1 MSECYCTACLALQNK
16 NGNRIWIILL
26 NDLSC
31 CHNTYAVCFSFFSYS
46 INFVVVFGRI
56 IVVVVH
62 ISCVFGLITL
72 QGMIWRQNRKCISI
86 FFLSFDFR
94 YIWNYPNPI
103 RNRKYR
109 TGYIYILIS
118 KYSKI
123 QNTRSDT
130 ERVSE
135 RPPLPHGHAGQALV
149 SYWKK
154 NYIKNLTFTCY

>member
-86 FFLSFDFR
+86 FFKFGFQ
-94 YIWNYPNPI
+94 IYPKWSENEKI
-103 RNRKYR
+103 SERI
-109 TGYIYILIS
+109 IYPYTKIS
-118 KYSKI
+118 KNLKYLI
-123 QNTRSDT
+123 QNQSGIRTPT
-130 ERVSE
+130 
-135 RPPLPHGHAGQALV
+135 
-149 SYWKK
+149 
-154 NYIKNLTFTCY
+154 LT